1 MMYAMQV
8 AVTKNVYVVID
19 ASDANEAREN
29 VEDLVFSGENPFQ
42 RDFEEVLDWH
52 THDDDYVISDMEF
65 SEEQIDW
72 CVGNPET
79 MDFLEYSN
87 YR

>member
-1 MMYAMQV
+1 MKYAMQV

-19 ASDANEAREN
+19 ASNANEAREK
-29 VEDLVFSGENPFQ
+29 VEDLVFSGEDPFQ
-42 RDFEEVLDWH
+42 RDFEEALDWY
-52 THDDDYVISDMEF
+52 THDDDYVISDMEL

-72 CVGNPET
+72 YVGNPEA
-79 MDFLEYSN
+79 MDFLEYGN